1 MRVPGFLMSSPRK
14 QPGLPRFLALT
25 DPKRAADPYLLLV
38 KLPEGSGL
46 VWRAYEAKPSRSQLK
61 DLSRAA
67 RRFHTSLFLAWTDS
81 HRIMP
86 LPVHRHLPEHCLNK
100 PYTDGMFRTMRRQS
114 PQVFVTAAAH
124 SERAIIAAA
133 HAGIDAVLISPVF
146 PTRSHPGKASLG
158 IIRFAALARLARS
171 LGLSVYA
178 LGGVNDA
185 TKMRRLTAT
194 DATGIAGI
202 DIFLTDDQ
210 A

>member
-1 MRVPGFLMSSPRK
+1 MRIPGFLMAPPRRRS
-14 QPGLPRFLALT
+14 GLPRFLALT
-25 DPKRAADPYLLLV
+25 DPERATDPYRLLAN
-38 KLPEGSGL
+38 LPEGAGL
-46 VWRAYEAKPSRSQLK
+46 VWRAYEEKPSRRQLRE
-61 DLSRAA
+61 LSRAA
-67 RRFHTSLFLAWTDS
+67 RRLRVSLFLAWPDR
-81 HRIMP
+81 HRAML

-100 PYTDGMFRTMRRQS
+100 PYTDGMFKTVRRQS

-158 IIRFAALARLARS
+158 VVRFAALSRLARS
-171 LGLSVYA
+171 LGLAVYA
-178 LGGVNDA
+178 LGGINDA
-185 TKMRRLTAT
+185 TKMHRLTAT

-202 DIFLTDDQ
+202 DIFLADDQ

>member
-1 MRVPGFLMSSPRK
+1 MRIPGFLMASPRRRS
-14 QPGLPRFLALT
+14 GLPRFLALT
-25 DPKRAADPYLLLV
+25 DPERAANPYLLLAN
-38 KLPEGSGL
+38 LPEGSGL
-46 VWRAYEAKPSRSQLK
+46 VWRAYEAKPSRFQLK
-61 DLSRAA
+61 DLSRAS
-67 RRFHTSLFLAWTDS
+67 RRMHIPLFLAWTDR
-81 HRIMP
+81 HRTMP

-100 PYTDGMFRTMRRQS
+100 PYTDGMFKTVRRQS

-133 HAGIDAVLISPVF
+133 RAGIDAVLISPVF

-158 IIRFAALARLARS
+158 VIRFAALARLARS

-185 TKMRRLTAT
+185 TKMHRLAAT

-202 DIFLTDDQ
+202 DIFLADDQ